1 MNVQLRQRE
10 LEIDI
15 FSTPFFFFVAIE
27 LYLKKGIF
35 FPFTKCGR

>member
-15 FSTPFFFFVAIE
+15 FSTTFFFFVVIE
-27 LYLKKGIF
+27 LYLKKLQ
-35 FPFTKCGR
+35 